1 MESHRHQS
9 AASLAPLVIARERII
24 RTAEAQA
31 RVEDVDAGA
40 WVEQGTSDV
49 EMGHRLIFVVF
60 LDRDE
65 CFWHLNWKIK
75 GKQNKMS
82 AYTSTMSI
90 DRHSQVDSSSHT
102 FQSKKNFKLNR
113 DH

>member
-1 MESHRHQS
+1 MV
-9 AASLAPLVIARERII
+9 P
-24 RTAEAQA
+24 EAQA
-31 RVEDVDAGA
+31 RVEGTLDVDAEA
-40 WVEQGTSDV
+40 WVKQGMSYVD
-49 EMGHRLIFVVF
+49 MGHRLIFVVF
-60 LDRDE
+60 PDRGE

-90 DRHSQVDSSSHT
+90 DRHSQVDSSSYI